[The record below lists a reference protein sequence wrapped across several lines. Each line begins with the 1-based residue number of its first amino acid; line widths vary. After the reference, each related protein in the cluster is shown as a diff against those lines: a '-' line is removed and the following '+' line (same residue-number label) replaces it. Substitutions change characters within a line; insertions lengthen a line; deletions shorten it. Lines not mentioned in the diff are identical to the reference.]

1 MISFTYILHNQE
13 KTINAKSLNGYDLSK
28 LHLHRLSYNDKYK
41 LSFEN
46 AHSTNANFFSTTLR
60 SVYFTHC
67 IFENC
72 CFDKAKFYAVTTKRT
87 VFDKSSSQEADF
99 SSDFKDS
106 TFSLSD
112 FQRSSFRSDFLRFW
126 FIDNIFDSCYF
137 KNTKFENCLFG
148 DCIFKNCTFENC
160 EFIDCN
166 IYENIDT
173 NNQFIKCENPFI
185 KVES

>member
-1 MISFTYILHNQE
+1 MISFTYILYDQE
-13 KTINAKSLNGYDLSK
+13 KKIDIESLNGYDLSN
-28 LHLHRLSYNDKYK
+28 LHLHRLSHNDKYQY
-41 LSFEN
+41 SFCDT
-46 AHSTNANFFSTTLR
+46 HSIYANFFKTTFR
-60 SVYFTHC
+60 SVNFIHS
-67 IFENC
+67 IFEQCYFNESN
-72 CFDKAKFYAVTTKRT
+72 FFATSSNRT
-87 VFDKSSSQEADF
+87 IFKKSSFNYAYFADG
-99 SSDFKDS
+99 SRDS
-106 TFSLSD
+106 TFSECGFFGSY
-112 FQRSSFRSDFLRFW
+112 FGANFLRFW
-126 FIDNIFDSCYF
+126 FIDNIFDGCYF